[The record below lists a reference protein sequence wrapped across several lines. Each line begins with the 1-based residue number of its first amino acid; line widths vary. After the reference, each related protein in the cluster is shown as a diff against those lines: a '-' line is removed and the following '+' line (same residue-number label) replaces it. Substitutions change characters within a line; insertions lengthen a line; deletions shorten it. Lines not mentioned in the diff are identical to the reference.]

1 MEQIATTGFPVIPEL
16 RPSNGWKE
24 LPIKECG
31 EPLICLN
38 GVHLQITVDVQ
49 YTKSG
54 IRTASNLQYA
64 RLSVAEKLSQAAS
77 SLPSRMKLVIWDAWR
92 PLEVQQELFNNY
104 REKLKLEHSQLSFE
118 ELTNMTQRYVSLP
131 SSDPAKPSPHYT
143 GGAVDLSILDPNGH
157 PLDMGTSF
165 DHFGPEAAV
174 QFFEENKINITAREN
189 RRLLYYTLS
198 EVGFSVYE
206 EEWWHFDFGNQF
218 DGARS
223 NKPVAIYGCISP
235 TTR

>member
-1 MEQIATTGFPVIPEL
+1 MERIVALSFPPIPEL
-16 RPSNGWKE
+16 KPSSNWKE

-38 GVHLQITVDVQ
+38 SVHPQIAVDAQ
-49 YTKSG
+49 YTKLG
-54 IRTASNLQYA
+54 IKTASNFQYA

-104 REKLKLEHSQLSFE
+104 REKLKQEHSQSPFE

-131 SSDPAKPSPHYT
+131 SSDSTKPSPHYT
-143 GGAVDLSILDPNGH
+143 GGAVDLSILGSDSH

-174 QFFEENKINITAREN
+174 RFFEENEINTTVREN
-189 RRLLYYTLS
+189 RRLLYYTLTK
-198 EVGFSVYE
+198 VGFSVYE

-218 DGARS
+218 DVARS
-223 NKPVAIYGCISP
+223 NKPVAVYGCISP
-235 TTR
+235 ISR